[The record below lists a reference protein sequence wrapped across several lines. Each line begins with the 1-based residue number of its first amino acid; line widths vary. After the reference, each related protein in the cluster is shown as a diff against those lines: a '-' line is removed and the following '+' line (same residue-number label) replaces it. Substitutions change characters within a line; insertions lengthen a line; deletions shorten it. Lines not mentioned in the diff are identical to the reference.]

1 MKYTDAVHAEKN
13 GTLMK
18 LDGND
23 NFVVCEPFVWFVDY
37 EEKTGKIL
45 VPTGFITDL
54 GSIPPVFPCVFFP
67 QWFDRVYSSRLYV
80 PSRRKNPARKWIART
95 LAQTR
100 RPHNVPSVTRGRYRR
115 CIRIFSNI
123 WAFAL
128 VDGMR
133 GVQNAKNN
141 S

>member
-1 MKYTDAVHAEKN
+1 MKYTDAVRAEKN

-54 GSIPPVFPCVFFP
+54 GSIPPFFRVFFSRNGSTAYILHDYMYHHGGKIP
-67 QWFDRVYSSRLYV
+67 QENGWLEL
-80 PSRRKNPARKWIART
+80 SRRHAD
-95 LAQTR
+95 
-100 RPHNVPSVTRGRYRR
+100 
-115 CIRIFSNI
+115 RIMYQ
-123 WAFAL
+123 AL
-128 VDGMR
+128 RVAGI
-133 GVQNAKNN
+133 GVVSAYLQYLGVRLGGWNAWRAKCQK
-141 S
+141 